1 MYPNYINDRKSLGYE
16 CLLDTQ
22 CGNRLVLITDSSV
35 VFVKNVTLNLKTKSK
50 RIVVVI
56 SLATVVCF
64 SNVESISAIGLP
76 IPPVTVVRV
85 HKPSYDYGSKI
96 KVAPAVSRKLDKI
109 SFIKYRELPLSIYAM
124 DKDFIVRPEIRKIIR
139 ELRVGDLSEALVG
152 NAILLLVLDGIW
164 TLVSG
169 ADGFQIPVVP
179 PRNGAVI
186 APANGGVHQQI
197 NHPKH
202 GGKIT
207 VRMSNSQQVSTN
219 VIPTQTQM
227 SGFVKNGKVNLHK
240 CLDEVNRRASEI
252 GCADFE
258 CSMERF
264 RSLATEN
271 GEFTNST
278 AREAI
283 TILEGE
289 MHGYYRNAR
298 RENYGVNVTGLDF
311 IVEGIGDFENIT
323 HVEVKNPVGSAI
335 KIANGQKG
343 SISKQGKKIGA
354 KINYQQN
361 LWSNPNEISKIPNM
375 TIKTNANFPDSPS
388 NVLGLVDNFDVP
400 VHEKSSMEA
409 SVLKGYNETRNIIF
423 LNNVTNV

>member
-1 MYPNYINDRKSLGYE
+1 MYTNYRNDRKSLGYK
-16 CLLDTQ
+16 CLMDTQ
-22 CGNRLVLITDSSV
+22 CGNRLMLITDSSV

-50 RIVVVI
+50 RIIVVI

-64 SNVESISAIGLP
+64 SNVESVSAIGLP
-76 IPPVTVVRV
+76 MPPTPVTRV

-109 SFIKYRELPLSIYAM
+109 TFIKYRELPLCIYAM
-124 DKDFIVRPEIRKIIR
+124 DKDFIVKPEIRKIIR
-139 ELRVGDLSEALVG
+139 ELRAGDFSAALVG
-152 NAILLLVLDGIW
+152 HAILLLVLYNIF
-164 TLVSG
+164 SG
-169 ADGFQIPVVP
+169 ADGFQIPVIHS
-179 PRNGAVI
+179 RNGAVI

-227 SGFVKNGKVNLHK
+227 SGFVKNGKVDLQK
-240 CLDEVNRRASEI
+240 CLDEVNRRASEVR
-252 GCADFE
+252 CADFE

-298 RENYGVNVTGLDF
+298 REDYGLNVKGPDFLVDGLG
-311 IVEGIGDFENIT
+311 EFENIT

-343 SISKQGKKIGA
+343 SISKQGKKVGA
-354 KINYQQN
+354 KIVYQQN
-361 LWSNPNEISKIPNM
+361 FWGNRTKRSQIATLDPHATLPE
-375 TIKTNANFPDSPS
+375 SPS
-388 NVLGLVDNFDVP
+388 NVLGVVDNFDVP
-400 VHEKSSMEA
+400 VKEKAAMEA
-409 SVLKGYNETRNIIF
+409 SVLKGYNESRNIIF

>member
-1 MYPNYINDRKSLGYE
+1 MYLNYIKDRKSLGYK

-22 CGNRLVLITDSSV
+22 CVNGLVLRTDSSF
-35 VFVKNVTLNLKTKSK
+35 VFIKNVTLNLKTKSK

-64 SNVESISAIGLP
+64 SNVESVSAIGLP
-76 IPPVTVVRV
+76 MPPTPVVRV
-85 HKPSYDYGSKI
+85 DKPSYDYGSKI
-96 KVAPAVSRKLDKI
+96 KVAPAVSPKLDKI
-109 SFIKYRELPLSIYAM
+109 TFIKYRELPLCIYAM
-124 DKDFIVRPEIRKIIR
+124 DRNFIVRPEISKLIK
-139 ELRVGDLSEALVG
+139 ELRAGDLSGALVG
-152 NAILLLVLDGIW
+152 NAILLVVLYGIW
-164 TLVSG
+164 TLVSR
-169 ADGFQIPVVP
+169 ADGFQIPVVH

-202 GGKIT
+202 GGRIT

-227 SGFVKNGKVNLHK
+227 SGFVKNGNVDLQK
-240 CLDEVNRRASEI
+240 CLNEVNRRASEI
-252 GCADFE
+252 GCTDFD

-264 RSLATEN
+264 RSLAMEN
-271 GEFTNST
+271 GKLTNST

-283 TILEGE
+283 TVLEGE
-289 MHGYYRNAR
+289 MHGYYRNAK

-311 IVEGIGDFENIT
+311 IVEGIGEFENIT

-354 KINYQQN
+354 KIDYQQN
-361 LWSNPNEISKIPNM
+361 LWSNPSEISKIPNM
-375 TIKTNANFPDSPS
+375 TINTNANFPDSPS

-400 VHEKSSMEA
+400 VHEKAGMEA
-409 SVLKGYNETRNIIF
+409 SVLKSYNETKNIIF